1 MNLCPKLGTQ
11 LKILNSNVYWVG
23 LQLEEEIGAGEGILK
38 PGPVLKQLAQ
48 LSLHIVIHIYCWF
61 LEPTLVVV
69 LLAKFNLTTS
79 CQAQTAWKYDSRRC
93 LLTDKKGK
101 LTYMSPIRASPRVP
115 NIFFPKP

>member
-61 LEPTLVVV
+61 VEPTLIVLLLLSQ

-79 CQAQTAWKYDSRRC
+79 CQVQTAALTYQGNKTADVAY
-93 LLTDKKGK
+93 LLTRKG
-101 LTYMSPIRASPRVP
+101 
-115 NIFFPKP
+115 N